1 MPVKGE
7 MAEIE
12 STIEQTLD
20 LNRKRDAKKK
30 AKSRIN
36 VYRKALKEV
45 QQIAGNDPMR
55 ELADWICDQIRTK
68 ETLPSGRTVRK
79 KGAEI
84 CRDHGKEISTGSWL
98 GA

>member
-1 MPVKGE
+1 M
-7 MAEIE
+7 
-12 STIEQTLD
+12 
-20 LNRKRDAKKK
+20 
-30 AKSRIN
+30 N

-55 ELADWICDQIRTK
+55 ELGGWIRDRIRTK
-68 ETLPSGRTVRK
+68 EDLPSGRTVRK

-84 CRDHGKEISTGSWL
+84 CRDRGKDISTGSWL

>member
-1 MPVKGE
+1 MPVEGE

-12 STIEQTLD
+12 STVEQTLD
-20 LNRKRDAKKK
+20 LNRKRDAEKK
-30 AKSRIN
+30 AKSRMK

-45 QQIAGNDPMR
+45 QQIAGNEPMR
-55 ELADWICDQIRTK
+55 ELADWIRERIRTK
-68 ETLPSGRTVRK
+68 ENLPSGRTVRK

-84 CRDHGKEISTGSWL
+84 CREHGKEISTGSWL